1 MLVEQPDAEKIRS
14 RRVEGCLELIGRPG
28 DNLGV
33 RVEEHDHARV
43 AGGDAC
49 VAGNREPTVRA
60 VPKEGDPGRGRQ
72 VVDRALGGRVADH
85 DRSSAKPLDRLNGT
99 DQFRAAVP
107 VDDDNVDAHTLRLPA
122 RHCDKAVWRD
132 EDVAA
137 VTNDDATYALRPDV
151 VATVLDRGA
160 LLLDLESKYFYLL
173 NPSAWAMTQLFETG
187 SSIEHA
193 LGRCRAWGAPDAD
206 LESARSAI
214 AHMIDERLLE
224 PKAWVL
230 PTDGEAPAAWEP
242 VKVER
247 QAEPLQRVIVSAFDP
262 SIPLAE

>member
-1 MLVEQPDAEKIRS
+1 
-14 RRVEGCLELIGRPG
+14 
-28 DNLGV
+28 
-33 RVEEHDHARV
+33 
-43 AGGDAC
+43 
-49 VAGNREPTVRA
+49 
-60 VPKEGDPGRGRQ
+60 
-72 VVDRALGGRVADH
+72 
-85 DRSSAKPLDRLNGT
+85 
-99 DQFRAAVP
+99 
-107 VDDDNVDAHTLRLPA
+107 
-122 RHCDKAVWRD
+122 VWRD